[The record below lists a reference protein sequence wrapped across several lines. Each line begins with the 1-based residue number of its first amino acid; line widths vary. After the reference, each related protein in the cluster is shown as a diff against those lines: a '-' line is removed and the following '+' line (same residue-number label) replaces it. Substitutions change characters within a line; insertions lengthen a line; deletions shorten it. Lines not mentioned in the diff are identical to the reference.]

1 MTKKVLVTGADR
13 GLGFSFTKQLLEKGH
28 TVFAGQFIEDW
39 HFLSEL
45 QEKYPETLHIVP
57 LDIGDD
63 ESVKRAARRV
73 ASKTQSLDIIINN
86 AGIGTQ
92 GDNSTILVEQDFNL
106 MQSIYNIN
114 TLGSLRVT
122 NSLIGL
128 LLQSEDKL
136 VVNIS
141 SEAGSVARNHRIS
154 GYGYCMSKSALNMQS
169 AIVHEHLRK
178 LGGQVMV
185 FYPGWLQSYMSGELN
200 ENAPTHP
207 DESAAKIIGLIE
219 QREQYAGEHPIFLDM
234 DGNEWPW

>member
-1 MTKKVLVTGADR
+1 MTKKVLITGADR
-13 GLGFSFTKQLLEKGH
+13 GLGFSFTKLLLEQQY

-45 QEKYPETLHIVP
+45 KQQYPDTLEIVP
-57 LDIGDD
+57 MDIGDD
-63 ESVKRAARRV
+63 ASVKRAARHI
-73 ASKTQSLDIIINN
+73 ASKTQHLDIIINN
-86 AGIGTQ
+86 AGIGGH
-92 GDNSTILVEQDFNL
+92 GDHSTFLVDLDFEL
-106 MQSIYNIN
+106 MQSIFNVN
-114 TLGSLRVT
+114 TLGALRVT
-122 NSLIGL
+122 NSVMGL

-141 SEAGSVARNHRIS
+141 SEAGSVARNHRIA

-185 FYPGWLQSYMSGELN
+185 FYPGWLQSYMSGTLN

-207 DESAAKIIGLIE
+207 DESAAKMIGLIG

-234 DGNEWPW
+234 DGTVWPW